1 MRKVTISAKN
11 GLHARPAAELVK
23 LAASSEG
30 DVTITKGERE
40 VSAKSIMR
48 LMSLGIL
55 QGDEV
60 CIKAEEAGLAD
71 RLAEFLEQME

>member
-1 MRKVTISAKN
+1 MRTVTIQAKN

-23 LAASSEG
+23 LAAASEG
-30 DVTITKGERE
+30 DVTIIKGDKE

-60 CIKAEEAGLAD
+60 GIKADDAELAD
-71 RLAEFLEQME
+71 TLADFLEKME